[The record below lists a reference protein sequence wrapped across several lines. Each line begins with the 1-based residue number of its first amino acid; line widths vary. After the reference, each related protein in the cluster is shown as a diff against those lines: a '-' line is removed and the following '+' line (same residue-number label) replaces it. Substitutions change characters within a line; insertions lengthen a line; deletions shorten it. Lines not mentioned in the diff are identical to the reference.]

1 MRSVNLSIHYLF
13 QKKKEKKSCS
23 QVGYLVVVFH
33 LLVGKVQKER
43 AAKILGLHP
52 CGFRPQHSSKLG
64 NEFRLF
70 TNYDPGMRLG
80 GWEK

>member
-1 MRSVNLSIHYLF
+1 MNFVQLSIIINSVLHLF
-13 QKKKEKKSCS
+13 
-23 QVGYLVVVFH
+23 VGE
-33 LLVGKVQKER
+33 VQKDR
-43 AAKILGLHP
+43 AAEFLGLHP

-80 GWEK
+80 GWEREN

>member
-1 MRSVNLSIHYLF
+1 LYYTSLG
-13 QKKKEKKSCS
+13 E
-23 QVGYLVVVFH
+23 
-33 LLVGKVQKER
+33 VQKER
-43 AAKILGLHP
+43 AAEILGLYP

-70 TNYDPGMRLG
+70 SNYDPETRLG